1 MPAAAAA
8 AVFFRGCAISCI
20 VTLTV
25 RIPAV
30 TADPVCTGPVRSV
43 FVGSEITEGGECAC
57 RADYRY
63 TYDCQYNDGAFHR
76 FLLNGRSGPFIYNYT
91 IRM

>member
-20 VTLTV
+20 VTLAV
-25 RIPAV
+25 RISAV
-30 TADPVCTGPVRSV
+30 TADPVYTGPVRSV

-63 TYDCQYNDGAFHR
+63 TYDCQYNGGAFHHI
-76 FLLNGRSGPFIYNYT
+76 LLNGRAGPFIYNYT